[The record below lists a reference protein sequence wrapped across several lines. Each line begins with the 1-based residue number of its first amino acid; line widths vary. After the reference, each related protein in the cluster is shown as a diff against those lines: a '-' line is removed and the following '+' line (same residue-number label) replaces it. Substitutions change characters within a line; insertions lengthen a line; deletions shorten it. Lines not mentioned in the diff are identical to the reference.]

1 MKKKLKGARDILMN
15 LYGNSNKLLISDLY
29 GQVKEEEKYHG
40 TYTDKDTLFKI
51 GVLKIAIDIHKEYF
65 ITGDIDFVAMEKH
78 LNQIHPKYDR
88 SNKLNKILN

>member
-29 GQVKEEEKYHG
+29 GQVKEEEEYPG
-40 TYTDKDTLFKI
+40 TYPDKDTLFKI

>member
-29 GQVKEEEKYHG
+29 GQVKEEEEYPG

-51 GVLKIAIDIHKEYF
+51 EVLKIAIDIHKEYY

>member
-1 MKKKLKGARDILMN
+1 MKKKLKGARELMMN
-15 LYGNSNKLLISDLY
+15 LGPSGNKSIIYDLY
-29 GQVKEEEKYHG
+29 GQVKEEEEHPG
-40 TYTDKDTLFKI
+40 TYPIKDTLFKI
-51 GVLKIAIDIHKEYF
+51 EVLKIAIDIHKEYF

>member
-29 GQVKEEEKYHG
+29 GQVKEQENHPG

-51 GVLKIAIDIHKEYF
+51 EVLKIAIDIHKEYY

-88 SNKLNKILN
+88 SNKLKKILN

>member
-1 MKKKLKGARDILMN
+1 MKKKLKGAREVMMH
-15 LYGNSNKLLISDLY
+15 LYPSANKSIISDLY
-29 GQVKEEEKYHG
+29 KQVKEEEENPG
-40 TYTDKDTLFKI
+40 TYPIKDTLFKI
-51 GVLKIAIDIHKEYF
+51 EVLKIAIDIHKEYF